1 MIHFVF
7 VLFLFIFSSVL
18 ASEDS
23 FAGLYEH
30 AYFRWFICMT
40 PQELYDGAKEV
51 QALEARLPRALETL
65 NDLKFDVALL
75 RKQALEN
82 CYSLYDPKDPRWV
95 VQAHALCSRVQE
107 RKKQLGLLT
116 PRS

>member
-1 MIHFVF
+1 
-7 VLFLFIFSSVL
+7 VL
-18 ASEDS
+18 ASADP

-51 QALEARLPRALETL
+51 QALEARLPRAVQILKDL
-65 NDLKFDVALL
+65 NINEEQL

-95 VQAHALCSRVQE
+95 VQAYALCSRVQE
-107 RKKQLGLLT
+107 RKKQLGLFT